1 VNKTQGATVGAI
13 LAAGLLMRP
22 GGQTTT
28 PVPVPGHAAATK
40 SQGSAKIAGEEGPW
54 IASCRYWSPARKLAD
69 SPTAQKTATVDLA
82 VKGED
87 FDVASTVS
95 AELESSADYGCATAA
110 SKLKRPGTPSQSGN
124 DMLRWGIPNS
134 LPVGLKPD
142 IHLIIAAVRDPIH
155 SHLALEFDRDVDALV
170 QAAGDNGY
178 VPSYYWLPWKRQTG
192 QSRADEATGT
202 ESLDEDSRREQQ
214 PGMIIF
220 KYVPAVPDPKA
231 KEDPGNGYSKVIY
244 VFLVGETPTLGIDG
258 EQLKNAFRYEGQLAE
273 NAQNSNPH
281 EPLYKVSF
289 SMSEGNRLDMIG
301 PNSSGSA
308 ASMREAIKLGRED
321 IEDLTDKDLTHK
333 DLAHKDLAHKD
344 LAHKDLAHKDLTHKD
359 LTHKTFAVEVAG
371 TTSTEL
377 ASYLMNES
385 LGSDPAPT
393 YHSFG
398 DEFEN
403 GQIKDLLTSAGY
415 NVREAAILVEDST
428 AFGAANAPVPENS
441 GAANALRDKD
451 DFLRIRFPR
460 EISLLR
466 NAHTDD
472 SESREAQSDTVAS
485 PFLHLSLKDPG
496 ATDSVPQFSPE
507 HTPLSQEAQL
517 MAIGRQLVNDRIKFI
532 VIVSSNVLDQLF
544 LAQFLHRACPDA
556 RLVFLGA
563 DMLFERET
571 ENAPFIGSITITPY
585 SLLGPVSSQGIRGE
599 ARIFADSNTEAFYNA
614 SSFIFWDGQGRPS
627 LANYRNPLDP
637 SGPLRASL
645 WATAIGRDGY
655 YPLAIVNDCA
665 KMFQTTDCSSE
676 QTPAPGQPTPPPSNS
691 VHSQLSFF
699 GKLLQM
705 VQFSGQHYEGR
716 PYRYPALS
724 WYVLCIV
731 ITMLCVVHSFAV
743 SFPNYWSSATRDLAI
758 PQGDKRHLR
767 AMYIHIGSVMLFC
780 MAFVTAY
787 PLFPAF
793 RVIHPNWSTAR
804 YSLIT
809 IFAAIAAFSLTL
821 RKTWRFLNWHDVS
834 AFIDEGSST
843 LQKLRIKFDKNLP
856 WFFNRLAF
864 VALGVIVIVW
874 AYICHTEKVEGV
886 PNHVGFFFSYR
897 CLHPGSG
904 VSPVVPILLVLLGW
918 YIWAVFQTLRLRF
931 STKNRPQLPGQIQG
945 SGPFPIYVSDLDLAQ
960 RSGTTDRCLFDNI
973 TCLLITRNW
982 FNRLIE
988 RYNAWLTPWLF
999 LFYLSVYCLVVFVIR
1014 VESLDRILWK
1024 SGRWPTWYEWLLS
1037 SLFYPLIMI
1046 AVAGWLRIVLV
1057 WGALRQGLLHRLEQ
1071 FPIRYAFNRLKGTS
1085 WMAMMRQGGLAE
1097 QWQDM
1102 SRSIESIHQ
1111 MCNDTNLLENVREPY
1126 RSRMRDVKDKL
1137 DAEIRALRK
1146 GFPPGERHSSDSNLY
1161 FEDDPS
1167 VPPDKY
1173 KELSTFWAEGRI
1185 GAPEETKAGPAS
1197 GQTKTDQSGLDHM
1210 YSIEKY
1216 FAAFCEALLGGVLLE
1231 YWEKTRTGF
1240 VASDEIEEL
1249 PIEAHVLPEV
1259 EASKGSRNPLQLH
1272 ASSVGQEP
1280 KFIRVAEEFLAIR
1293 YLSLIRAVLVNVRYL
1308 MMFVSSV
1315 FVLTIV
1321 AWNSYP
1327 FQPRQWVNEAFT
1339 GLMILLGTGIIWV
1352 FAQIHRDPI
1361 LNRITNTKANEL
1373 GLDFYLRVT
1382 MFGAAPVLTWLAYQF
1397 PEVGGSI
1404 LRWIQPSL
1412 EVLK

>member
-1 VNKTQGATVGAI
+1 LIGEVKVNKTQGATVGAI

-22 GGQTTT
+22 TGQTTT
-28 PVPVPGHAAATK
+28 QVPVPDRAAMAK
-40 SQGSAKIAGEEGPW
+40 SQGSANIGREEGPW
-54 IASCRYWSPARKLAD
+54 IASCRYWSPARQYVNSSSAE
-69 SPTAQKTATVDLA
+69 KTATVDLT

-87 FDVASTVS
+87 FDVASTAS
-95 AELESSADYGCATAA
+95 ADLESSADYGCATPDSVA
-110 SKLKRPGTPSQSGN
+110 KTPGTPSQSGK
-124 DMLRWGIPNS
+124 DAEILRWGIPNPLS
-134 LPVGLKPD
+134 VGMKPE
-142 IHLIIAAVRDPIH
+142 IHLIIAAVHDPIH

-178 VPSYYWLPWKRQTG
+178 VPSYYWLPWKRHTA
-192 QSRADEATGT
+192 QSRADEAIGT
-202 ESLDEDSRREQQ
+202 ERLDEDLRRERQ

-220 KYVPAVPDPKA
+220 KYVPDVPDEEA
-231 KEDPGNGYSKVIY
+231 KKDPYPRNSYSKVIY
-244 VFLVGETPTLGIDG
+244 VFLVGQTPTLGIDG
-258 EQLKNAFRYEGQLAE
+258 EQLKNAFHYEGQLAQ
-273 NAQNSNPH
+273 NAEDPNSPH
-281 EPLYKVSF
+281 EAWYNVSF
-289 SMSEGNRLDMIG
+289 SMKEGNHLDMIG
-301 PNSSGSA
+301 ANSSGSA
-308 ASMREAIKLGRED
+308 ASTSEAIESGRKEIKKLTGKEFD
-321 IEDLTDKDLTHK
+321 
-333 DLAHKDLAHKD
+333 
-344 LAHKDLAHKDLTHKD
+344 
-359 LTHKTFAVEVAG
+359 VEVAG

-377 ASYLMNES
+377 ASDLMS
-385 LGSDPAPT
+385 QQLGSHGAPK
-393 YHSFG
+393 YDSFG
-398 DEFEN
+398 DETRFEN
-403 GQIKDLLTSAGY
+403 AQIKVLLTNAGY
-415 NVREAAILVEDST
+415 KGREAAVLLEDST
-428 AFGAANAPVPENS
+428 AFGAANAKPPNPN
-441 GAANALRDKD
+441 AKPPNPNANPFNPDDD

-466 NAHTDD
+466 NAHTDNGGSQD
-472 SESREAQSDTVAS
+472 AQSDIVAS

-496 ATDSVPQFSPE
+496 AGDSVPQFSPE
-507 HTPLSQEAQL
+507 HTPLSQESQL
-517 MAIGRQLVNDRIKFI
+517 MAIGRQLVNNKVKFI

-571 ENAPFIGSITITPY
+571 ENAPFIGAITITPY
-585 SLLGPVSSQGIRGE
+585 NLLGLASSQGIRG
-599 ARIFADSNTEAFYNA
+599 AVRAFADSNTEAFYNA
-614 SSFIFWDGQGRPS
+614 TSFILSDGRKDPY
-627 LANYRNPLDP
+627 LASYGNRFDP
-637 SGPLRASL
+637 SGRPHASL

-655 YPLAIVNDCA
+655 YPLALVNNCVE
-665 KMFQTTDCSSE
+665 MFPTVGCSRE
-676 QTPAPGQPTPPPSNS
+676 QTPPPISSSLPR
-691 VHSQLSFF
+691 LSFF
-699 GKLLQM
+699 EKLLQT
-705 VQFSGQHYEGR
+705 VQFSGKHYENR

-793 RVIHPNWSTAR
+793 RVIHPNWSTAS
-804 YSLIT
+804 YSLVT
-809 IFAAIAAFSLTL
+809 IFAAIAAFFLTL
-821 RKTWRFLNWHDVS
+821 RKTWRYLNWHDVT
-834 AFIDEGSST
+834 AFIDKSSSP
-843 LQKLRIKFDKNLP
+843 LQKLRIEFDKNLP

-864 VALGVIVIVW
+864 VALAAIVIVW
-874 AYICHTEKVEGV
+874 AYICHTEKVKEL

-982 FNRLIE
+982 FKRLID
-988 RYNAWLTPWLF
+988 RPRMPKKKPNVRIGPYGVWMAPWLF
-999 LFYLSVYCLVVFVIR
+999 LFYLFVYCVVVFVIR
-1014 VESLDRILWK
+1014 VESLDRILWN
-1024 SGRWPTWYEWLLS
+1024 SGPWPTWYEWLLS

-1057 WGALRQGLLHRLEQ
+1057 WGALRRGLLHRLEQ
-1071 FPIRYAFNRLKGTS
+1071 FPIRFAFNRIKGTS
-1085 WMAMMRQGGLAE
+1085 WMVMMRQGGLAE

-1102 SRSIESIHQ
+1102 SRSTESIRQ
-1111 MCNDTNLLENVREPY
+1111 MCNDTSLL
-1126 RSRMRDVKDKL
+1126 DKVKDPFKKRMMKIKDDL
-1137 DAEIRALRK
+1137 DTEIRDLLK
-1146 GFPPGERHSSDSNLY
+1146 EFPRGERHSSDSNLY

-1167 VPPDKY
+1167 MPPEKY
-1173 KELSTFWAEGRI
+1173 EELSRFWAKDRI
-1185 GAPEETKAGPAS
+1185 GAPEESQPKPDSAGKSKNRDP
-1197 GQTKTDQSGLDHM
+1197 QKGLDHM
-1210 YSIEKY
+1210 YTIEKY
-1216 FAAFCEALLGGVLLE
+1216 YAAFCEALLGGVLLE
-1231 YWEKTRTGF
+1231 YWEKTRTGL

-1249 PIEAHVLPEV
+1249 PIETHFLPEA
-1259 EASKGSRNPLQLH
+1259 EASKSSRKPLQLH

-1280 KFIRVAEEFLAIR
+1280 RFIRVAEEFLAIR

-1308 MMFVSSV
+1308 IMFVSAV

-1339 GLMILLGTGIIWV
+1339 GLMLLLGTGIIWV

-1361 LNRITNTKANEL
+1361 LSRITNTKANEL

-1382 MFGAAPVLTWLAYQF
+1382 MFGAVPVLTWLAYQF
-1397 PEVGGSI
+1397 PDVGGSI
-1404 LRWIQPSL
+1404 LRLIQPSL

>member
-1 VNKTQGATVGAI
+1 MKKTQGATVGAI

-28 PVPVPGHAAATK
+28 PVPVPGQAATTQ
-40 SQGSAKIAGEEGPW
+40 SQGSAKIAREEGPW
-54 IASCRYWSPARKLAD
+54 IASCRYWSPARQFPKF
-69 SPTAQKTATVDLA
+69 PTTQETATVNLA

-95 AELESSADYGCATAA
+95 AELESSVDDGCAPPSSVPKTT
-110 SKLKRPGTPSQSGN
+110 GTPSPS
-124 DMLRWGIPNS
+124 DKTKVDILRWGIPNP
-134 LPVGLKPD
+134 LLVGVKPD
-142 IHLIIAAVRDPIH
+142 IHLIIATVHDPIH
-155 SHLALEFDRDVDALV
+155 SHLALAFDRDVDALV

-178 VPSYYWLPWKRQTG
+178 VPSYYWLPWNRHAG
-192 QSRADEATGT
+192 QSGADEATGT
-202 ESLDEDSRREQQ
+202 QRLEDSKREQQ
-214 PGMIIF
+214 PGIIIF
-220 KYVPAVPDPKA
+220 KYVPDLKEAKDP
-231 KEDPGNGYSKVIY
+231 YSKSSYSNVIY
-244 VFLVGETPTLGIDG
+244 VFLIGQTPTLGIDG
-258 EQLKNAFRYEGQLAE
+258 EQLKKAFRYERELAE
-273 NAQNSNPH
+273 NARTSG
-281 EPLYKVSF
+281 EPLVSF
-289 SMSEGNRLDMIG
+289 SMKKGNRLDMIG

-308 ASMREAIKLGRED
+308 ASMREAIELGRND
-321 IEDLTDKDLTHK
+321 IDKTLK
-333 DLAHKDLAHKD
+333 
-344 LAHKDLAHKDLTHKD
+344 
-359 LTHKTFAVEVAG
+359 VEVAG
-371 TTSTEL
+371 TTSTDL
-377 ASYLMNES
+377 ASVLMTKS
-385 LGSDPAPT
+385 LGSGPAPT
-393 YHSFG
+393 YYSFG
-398 DEFEN
+398 DESDN
-403 GQIKDLLTSAGY
+403 GQVKDLLTSAGFNY
-415 NVREAAILVEDST
+415 REAAILVEDST
-428 AFGAANAPVPENS
+428 ALGAAKANS
-441 GAANALRDKD
+441 GATNALRYKD
-451 DFLRIRFPR
+451 DFLSIRFPR

-472 SESREAQSDTVAS
+472 SGSREAQSDIVAS

-496 ATDSVPQFSPE
+496 ATDSLPQFSPE

-517 MAIGRQLVNDRIKFI
+517 MAIGRQLVNNRIKFI

-563 DMLFERET
+563 DLLFERET

-585 SLLGPVSSQGIRGE
+585 NLLALAGSQRNAIAGPVSLAVRP
-599 ARIFADSNTEAFYNA
+599 FADSSTEAFYNA
-614 SSFIFWDGQGRPS
+614 SSFIFWNGEGLPS

-655 YPLAIVNDCA
+655 YPLAIVRDSA
-665 KMFQTTDCSSE
+665 KTFQIPYCPPE
-676 QTPAPGQPTPPPSNS
+676 EPGAPCQPAPPPVDS
-691 VHSQLSFF
+691 SFL
-699 GKLLQM
+699 GKLSQM
-705 VQFSGQHYEGR
+705 VPFSGNYEVR

-743 SFPNYWSSATRDLAI
+743 SFPDYWSSATRDLAI

-780 MAFVTAY
+780 IAFVTAY

-793 RVIHPNWSTAR
+793 RVIHPNWPTAS

-809 IFAAIAAFSLTL
+809 IFAAIAAFALTL
-821 RKTWRFLNWHDVS
+821 RKTGPYLKWHDVTAHTKRRS
-834 AFIDEGSST
+834 IS
-843 LQKLRIKFDKNLP
+843 QKLRITLDKNLP
-856 WFFNRLAF
+856 WFFNKLAF
-864 VALGVIVIVW
+864 VALAVIVIVW
-874 AYICHTEKVEGV
+874 THICHTEEVHGW

-988 RYNAWLTPWLF
+988 RYNAWLVPWLF
-999 LFYLSVYCLVVFVIR
+999 LFYLSVYCLVVFVYR

-1024 SGRWPTWYEWLLS
+1024 SGQWPTWYEWLLS

-1046 AVAGWLRIVLV
+1046 AVAGWLRVVLV

-1111 MCNDTNLLENVREPY
+1111 MCNDTDLLEKVGEPY
-1126 RSRMRDVKDKL
+1126 RNRMREVRGNL
-1137 DAEIRALRK
+1137 DDHIRALLK
-1146 GFPPGERHSSDSNLY
+1146 GLPPGERHSSASNLY

-1167 VPPDKY
+1167 VSPKKY
-1173 KELSTFWAEGRI
+1173 KELSVFWARGRI
-1185 GAPEETKAGPAS
+1185 GAPEETKVGPAS
-1197 GQTKTDQSGLDHM
+1197 VQTDNDDYAQSGLDHM
-1210 YSIEKY
+1210 YSIEKC
-1216 FAAFCEALLGGVLLE
+1216 FAAFCEALLGGVLLD

-1249 PIEAHVLPEV
+1249 PIEAHVPPEV
-1259 EASKGSRNPLQLH
+1259 EASEGSRNPLQLH

-1293 YLSLIRAVLVNVRYL
+1293 YFSLIRAVLVNVRYL
-1308 MMFVSSV
+1308 MMFVSAV
-1315 FVLTIV
+1315 FVVTIV

-1382 MFGAAPVLTWLAYQF
+1382 MFGAAPVLIWLAYQF

>member
-1 VNKTQGATVGAI
+1 MNKTQGATVGAI

-28 PVPVPGHAAATK
+28 PVPVPGHAATTK
-40 SQGSAKIAGEEGPW
+40 SQGSAKIAGGEGPW
-54 IASCRYWSPARKLAD
+54 IASCRYWSPARELAA

-95 AELESSADYGCATAA
+95 AGLESSVDDGCAPPA
-110 SKLKRPGTPSQSGN
+110 SMPKTTGTPSQSGKTKV
-124 DMLRWGIPNS
+124 DMLRWGIPNP

-155 SHLALEFDRDVDALV
+155 SHLALEFDREVDALV

-178 VPSYYWLPWKRQTG
+178 VPSYYWLPWRRHTG
-192 QSRADEATGT
+192 ESRADEATGT
-202 ESLDEDSRREQQ
+202 ESLDENPRREQQ

-220 KYVPAVPDPKA
+220 KYVPDPKA
-231 KEDPGNGYSKVIY
+231 KEDPYPKWNSYSKVIY

-258 EQLKNAFRYEGQLAE
+258 EQLKNALHYERQLAE
-273 NAQNSNPH
+273 NAQISSPH
-281 EPLYKVSF
+281 HEALYKVSF
-289 SMSEGNRLDMIG
+289 SMMEGNRLDIIG

-308 ASMREAIKLGRED
+308 ASMREAIELGRKD
-321 IEDLTDKDLTHK
+321 IEDLKHEMFDL
-333 DLAHKDLAHKD
+333 
-344 LAHKDLAHKDLTHKD
+344 
-359 LTHKTFAVEVAG
+359 EVAG

-377 ASYLMNES
+377 ASDLMKES
-385 LGSDPAPT
+385 LGSDPAPK
-393 YHSFG
+393 YYSFG
-398 DEFEN
+398 DEIAFEN
-403 GQIKDLLTSAGY
+403 GQIKDLLTNASY
-415 NVREAAILVEDST
+415 KVREAAILVEDST
-428 AFGAANAPVPENS
+428 TFGANESPRILE
-441 GAANALRDKD
+441 KD

-472 SESREAQSDTVAS
+472 SGSREAQSDTVAS

-507 HTPLSQEAQL
+507 DTPLSQEAQL

-563 DMLFERET
+563 DLLFERQT
-571 ENAPFIGSITITPY
+571 ENAPFIGAITLTPY
-585 SLLGPVSSQGIRGE
+585 NLLGLASSQGIRGPV
-599 ARIFADSNTEAFYNA
+599 RTFADSNTEAFYNA
-614 SSFIFWDGQGRPS
+614 SSFILWDGQSPPS

-637 SGPLRASL
+637 SGPPRASL

-655 YPLAIVNDCA
+655 YPLAIVSDSA
-665 KMFQTTDCSSE
+665 RMFQDIDGSSG
-676 QTPAPGQPTPPPSNS
+676 QTQARGQPTPPSGNS
-691 VHSQLSFF
+691 PRTQLSFL
-699 GKLLQM
+699 GKLFRM
-705 VQFSGQHYEGR
+705 VRFSGEHYNGR
-716 PYRYPALS
+716 PYRFPALS

-793 RVIHPNWSTAR
+793 RVIHPNWSTAS

-821 RKTWRFLNWHDVS
+821 RKTWRFLNWHDVT
-834 AFIDEGSST
+834 AFIDEDSST

-864 VALGVIVIVW
+864 VALAVIVIVW
-874 AYICHTEKVEGV
+874 TYICHTEKVQGL

-931 STKNRPQLPGQIQG
+931 STKNRPQLPGPIQG

-988 RYNAWLTPWLF
+988 RHNAWLVPWLF

-1024 SGRWPTWYEWLLS
+1024 SGQWPTWYEWLLS

-1071 FPIRYAFNRLKGTS
+1071 FPIRYAFDRLKGTS

-1102 SRSIESIHQ
+1102 SRSTESIHQ
-1111 MCNDTNLLENVREPY
+1111 MCNDTNLLEKVKEPY
-1126 RSRMRDVKDKL
+1126 RSRMRAVKEEL
-1137 DAEIRALRK
+1137 DAQITGLRK

-1167 VPPDKY
+1167 VPPEKY
-1173 KELSTFWAEGRI
+1173 RELSIFWASGRI
-1185 GAPEETKAGPAS
+1185 GAPEEAKAGPAS
-1197 GQTKTDQSGLDHM
+1197 PQTNKDENPQSGLDHM
-1210 YSIEKY
+1210 YSIEKC
-1216 FAAFCEALLGGVLLE
+1216 FAAFCDALLGGVLLE

-1240 VASDEIEEL
+1240 VASDEIEERS
-1249 PIEAHVLPEV
+1249 IEAHLLPEV
-1259 EASKGSRNPLQLH
+1259 EASEGSRNLLQLH
-1272 ASSVGQEP
+1272 AGSVRQEP

-1308 MMFVSSV
+1308 MMFVSAV
-1315 FVLTIV
+1315 FVVTIV

-1327 FQPRQWVNEAFT
+1327 FQPREWVNEAFT

-1382 MFGAAPVLTWLAYQF
+1382 MFGAAPVLTWSAYQF

-1404 LRWIQPSL
+1404 LRLIQPSL